1 MDTAAPRKFSASD
14 GLAAVAGLVL
24 AGVVIWTASDSPD
37 PDPSLATALSRLA
50 GDPLD
55 TDALRVVGLDRA
67 WRGDI
72 RGATRLLSFVESR
85 TWRDGPAEVWLL
97 GHRLDRHD
105 YDGALKAADSLLR
118 RDPDGEVR
126 PVLFPALTALAAYP
140 EARPAL
146 SARLAKSPWWRDRFL
161 TFLATHGEAV
171 GARRVFA
178 DLAGGPTP
186 PSPDDYAPF
195 INRLVADQDHAGALA
210 AWREIARPPGGASDN
225 LAFSDVSDH
234 TPFTW
239 SPAAGVGA
247 TSETTALGGATT
259 LRTDY
264 DGFSTPDLPSRL
276 LVLAPGVLP
285 PDLAGQSR
293 GDLRSAHVASALRRH
308 RPGDRSGADLAR
320 RDAGRRSLGR
330 EKPDGRGPGGLL
342 PGPVA
347 GARSLA
353 GRAARAGNPLVD
365 RHDPEVRTLK
375 SPQRDPPPLSKVQT
389 VRRQTW
395 TSRPREKF
403 FR

>member
-161 TFLATHGEAV
+161 TVLATHGEAV

-276 LVLAPGVLP
+276 LVLAPGSYRLTWRDKVAGTSDRLTWRLRCADTGRVIGQAQTSP
-285 PDLAGQSR
+285 GETPAGGAWVEKSLTAEVPADSCRAQWLELAASPGERRAPGTLWST
-293 GDLRSAHVASALRRH
+293 GMTLRS
-308 RPGDRSGADLAR
+308 
-320 RDAGRRSLGR
+320 
-330 EKPDGRGPGGLL
+330 GP
-342 PGPVA
+342 
-347 GARSLA
+347 
-353 GRAARAGNPLVD
+353 
-365 RHDPEVRTLK
+365 
-375 SPQRDPPPLSKVQT
+375 
-389 VRRQTW
+389 
-395 TSRPREKF
+395 
-403 FR
+403 